1 MRFYNRSVNRNKKNE
16 NKNKEMPHSKA
27 KRRPRSSLTNINKIG
42 NGQSCYHEEVEVCS
56 NTETAQVSAHPLKGL
71 RWTLAFCT

>member
-16 NKNKEMPHSKA
+16 NKNKEMPHSRTE
-27 KRRPRSSLTNINKIG
+27 RRLRSSLTNINKIG

-56 NTETAQVSAHPLKGL
+56 NTETAQISVHPLK
-71 RWTLAFCT
+71 A

>member
-16 NKNKEMPHSKA
+16 NKNKEMPHPKTE
-27 KRRPRSSLTNINKIG
+27 RRPRSSLTNINKIG

-56 NTETAQVSAHPLKGL
+56 NTETAQIRAHPL
-71 RWTLAFCT
+71 TA